1 MATRVKEIG
10 AKGKEKKGITSPSA
24 SSHATHLDNVSQHK
38 RSTTTS
44 PKPISSTAASAA
56 PSYPEPKSSEAKKRM
71 QPSVMPKRKPS
82 LDKPPSHH
90 LDSHPPNPAGDDR
103 KPYLARRRSFD
114 MSHSVSSPTSQGRPT
129 QGNKPSLPRTT
140 KYGLDK
146 PQSSQTM
153 PKSGTKG
160 KVLRSSSSVGKS
172 SSTTTHHQVKS
183 LSDRTTATNKLTSNK
198 TRKQPGTTLSSRPR
212 INKRQERITSSTNQ
226 DSSSFGKAIV
236 ADDTEVFTKAIQ
248 EKDNVLLTDDEELDD
263 LTSYENGSLL
273 DSEDNFD
280 TFEEGNDDPEE
291 ITKLESVQE
300 SKETAQIEGDPHIV
314 EDDEENKSTTTTE
327 TLPVAADTK
336 FADDD
341 IPLEE
346 NSYEKI
352 LQVCDNIEEKQ
363 EKEEQMTKEIDDHQ
377 DDQELAEE
385 VKETSE
391 NNNNVIDAPTE
402 TTHELSEVVRGT
414 RNENVVSNDVIEE
427 TASKLRE
434 QRKNKVRALAGAFE
448 TVISLQEPK

>member
-10 AKGKEKKGITSPSA
+10 AKGKEKKGMTSPSA

-44 PKPISSTAASAA
+44 PKSISSSAASAA
-56 PSYPEPKSSEAKKRM
+56 PSYSETKSSEAKKRM
-71 QPSVMPKRKPS
+71 QPSVIPKRKPS

-90 LDSHPPNPAGDDR
+90 LDSHPPNPAGDDK

-114 MSHSVSSPTSQGRPT
+114 MSHSASSPTSQGRPT
-129 QGNKPSLPRTT
+129 QGNKPSVPRAT

-153 PKSGTKG
+153 PNSGAKG

-172 SSTTTHHQVKS
+172 SSITTHHQVKS
-183 LSDRTTATNKLTSNK
+183 LYGRTTATNQLPSNK
-198 TRKQPGTTLSSRPR
+198 TRKQLGTTLSSRPR
-212 INKRQERITSSTNQ
+212 INKKQERITSNTNQ
-226 DSSSFGKAIV
+226 DSSSIAKDNV
-236 ADDTEVFTKAIQ
+236 AEDTEVFTKAIQQ

-291 ITKLESVQE
+291 ITKLESIQE
-300 SKETAQIEGDPHIV
+300 SKETAQIEGDPH

-327 TLPVAADTK
+327 TLPVAIDTK

-341 IPLEE
+341 IPIEE
-346 NSYEKI
+346 NSNEKI

-363 EKEEQMTKEIDDHQ
+363 EKEEQTMKEIDDHQ